1 MMDRVSRDD
10 ERADRHEDIEDV
22 RAEPEESRDEP
33 ARESEVQEAE
43 GSPRKP
49 EAEHDILDLAGPS
62 KETSEQD
69 TSGEPNREGSA
80 KPDVD
85 APKAPPKSL
94 FVVVA
99 LILLAL
105 VAWGGWQHWRSYS
118 DSKATVDATAN
129 APVEVRTTEAKRLD
143 KPVDMTLPGET
154 QALDTANIFP
164 RATGYVDQRLVDI
177 GSRVKKGDLM
187 AHIAAPDLDQQ
198 LAQAEAQIGQ
208 TKASLV
214 QAKAQLAQAEA
225 NANLAQVN
233 LARAATLTQ
242 QGYETQQ
249 NRDQQ
254 QANTQ
259 TQQAN
264 VESAKAGITVADAN
278 IKAQQAAIDRLK
290 ALTAFEDVRSPFDGV
305 ITARNVDV
313 GELVS
318 ADQSTGTP
326 MFTAVRDSTIRVIIR
341 VPQNV
346 SAGIKDGLEAKV
358 AVPQTPSQL
367 YTGTVTRTSAAVLY
381 SSRTLTTEVDIPNPT
396 GALRAGLYVTVSFA
410 IPRANPEVNVPAEA
424 LIFNQDGTQVATVAD
439 GKAKMVS
446 VNIGRDNGTTL
457 DLRQGLQGSERI
469 ILNPPAT
476 LKDGAVVKEARSE
489 DEKTEG
495 QGGGPDTKPVK
506 AKQPPSDAQDGG
518 S

>member
-10 ERADRHEDIEDV
+10 ERAERHEDIEDV
-22 RAEPEESRDEP
+22 RAEPEERGGEAQSDSEAQGAQEP
-33 ARESEVQEAE
+33 PRQPETGHDVIDLAAPDQEADDQGTGNAPQDE
-43 GSPRKP
+43 TSAKA
-49 EAEHDILDLAGPS
+49 EAE
-62 KETSEQD
+62 
-69 TSGEPNREGSA
+69 
-80 KPDVD
+80 

-94 FVVVA
+94 FIAVA

-164 RATGYVDQRLVDI
+164 RATGYIDQRLVDI

-208 TKASLV
+208 TNASLV

-233 LARAATLTQ
+233 LARASTLTQ

-264 VESAKAGITVADAN
+264 VASAKAGITVAEAN

-290 ALTAFEDVRSPFDGV
+290 ALTAFEDVRAPFDGV
-305 ITARNVDV
+305 VTARNVDV

-326 MFTAVRDSTIRVIIR
+326 MFTAVRDSTIRVIVR

-358 AVPQTPSQL
+358 AVPQTPSQVF
-367 YTGTVTRTSAAVLY
+367 TGTVARTSAAVLY

-396 GALRAGLYVTVSFA
+396 EALRAGLYVSVSFA

-424 LIFNQDGTQVATVAD
+424 LIFDQQGTEIATVAD
-439 GKAKMVS
+439 GKAKIVS

-457 DLRQGLQGSERI
+457 DLREGLKGDERI

-476 LKDGAVVKEARSE
+476 LKNGAAVKEMRSE
-489 DEKTEG
+489 DDKTDG
-495 QGGGPDTKPVK
+495 QGGGTDTKSAD
-506 AKQPPSDAQDGG
+506 AKHPPSDAQDGG